1 MRIRHSLLLAA
12 GASLAPAAALACGG
26 LFCNTTQPVN
36 QSAERILFSR
46 DGQTMNMHVRIS
58 YQGPPTEFGWLLPVP
73 PDVETALSSEQL
85 FAALAQQ
92 AGPIFNLVQD
102 FDDSCVQARA
112 VPGNAAFDGAEADA
126 GAQDPSPPSV
136 QVLSREAIGPY
147 DRVILDADNVTVLR
161 DWLDSEGFAIPADVD
176 ATLTPYIEMGSVFVA
191 VKLLPGTDSGD
202 IAPLRLRFTSDTPAI
217 PLLPTRVAANPDMG
231 VIVHVLDGDRAIPKN
246 YAHIQINEAAIDW
259 QSAGANYA
267 DVVSAAADEA
277 AGGKAWATDYAGA
290 SSLVA
295 GMFDPFPGE
304 VIEGVKTAETLGD
317 LQRWLPFTDA
327 DVQRVLAGYFEV
339 PEGVAANQFFSC
351 PDCFGN
357 VDWSQAVD
365 GQALAA
371 ELAAEVNAPREELK
385 ALFASHDYLT
395 RLFTT
400 MSPAEMD
407 QDPIFSTNPDLAG
420 VDRQRTATWHIVC
433 DDDGSELTSLSYV
446 ETPSGLRFQ
455 FDDDGSV
462 PDAIVRQA
470 GETVRGKDV
479 PAARIIEKMFE
490 RGQPAIISD
499 RTAALQARYE
509 GAEKSGCDCDAT
521 DSGSPVTLGV
531 LLLGLA
537 GLLRRRR

>member
-85 FAALAQQ
+85 FAALDQQ

-161 DWLDSEGFAIPADVD
+161 DWLDSEGFAIPAEVD
-176 ATLTPYIEMGSVFVA
+176 ATLTPYIEIGSVFVA

-217 PLLPTRVAANPDMG
+217 PIVPTRVAANPDMG

-246 YAHIQINEAAIDW
+246 YAHVQINEAAIDW
-259 QSAGANYA
+259 LGAGQNYA

-290 SSLVA
+290 SDIVA
-295 GMFDPFPGE
+295 GMFDPFPAE

-407 QDPIFSTNPDLAG
+407 QDPIFATNPDLEG
-420 VDRQRTATWHIVC
+420 VDRQRTATWYIVC
-433 DDDGSELTSLSYV
+433 DDQGRELSSLSYV

-455 FDDDGSV
+455 FDEDGNV

-470 GETVRGKDV
+470 GETIRGKDT

-490 RGQPAIISD
+490 RGQPEIISD
-499 RTAALQARYE
+499 RTSSLRARYE
-509 GAEKSGCDCDAT
+509 GAEKDGGCDCDAT
-521 DSGSPVTLGV
+521 DSGSPATLGL

-537 GLLRRRR
+537 GLRRRR